1 MPGWPP
7 RQAGKCGLPASS
19 KSPTAI
25 GDLIIR
31 LALVACTILA
41 TSACRSEAKPAPS
54 AIVWRPLASWSGRG
68 SSQTDT
74 FTSDT
79 GGFRVKWETRNEN
92 PAGTGVFD
100 LTLHSAISGRLV
112 APVVEQRGIGHDVTY
127 VYEDPHV
134 FYFVVSSAN
143 LDWTFAVDEGVTARM
158 TRRPDK

>member
-1 MPGWPP
+1 MM
-7 RQAGKCGLPASS
+7 
-19 KSPTAI
+19 
-25 GDLIIR
+25 R

-41 TSACRSEAKPAPS
+41 TPACRSEAKPQPS
-54 AIVWRPLASWSGRG
+54 AIVWRPMASWSGRG

-92 PAGTGVFD
+92 PAGTGVFE

-112 APVVEQRGIGHDVTY
+112 APVVEQRGIGHDVAY
-127 VYEDPHV
+127 VYEGPHV

-143 LDWTFAVDEGVTARM
+143 LHWTFAGKEGVTARM
-158 TRRPDK
+158 TTPPGK